1 MIVTLTPNPAVD
13 VTYTVPQLVHGQVHR
28 VQQLV
33 ESAGGKGVNVARVL
47 ASLGRPVCAA
57 GFLGGAAGET
67 LEDLLAPTAV
77 DQAWTLVSGQTRRT
91 VTVVDA
97 KDATVFN
104 ERGPQVTSRDWGR
117 LTASVLARLAAGDVL
132 VVSGSTPPG
141 TAPDDLAGLVRSAV
155 EQGVAVVADTSGPGL
170 LEVAGAGPA
179 CLKPNE
185 EELLAA
191 TGATGVLSGARA
203 LLARGAEAVL
213 VSRGVDGVL
222 LVTADNHWQAR
233 PAEALTGN
241 PTGAGDAAVAALAAA
256 LADGA
261 RAGDLSTHL
270 GEVVAL
276 SGAAVLM
283 PTAGEVDLEAYA
295 RMLPMIRTDQI
306 DAAS

>member
-13 VTYTVPQLVHGQVHR
+13 VTYTVPQLQHGRVHR
-28 VQQLV
+28 VQQVV

-47 ASLGRPVCAA
+47 AALGRPVCAT

-67 LEDLLAPTAV
+67 LEDLLLSEPV
-77 DQAWTLVSGQTRRT
+77 EQAWTLVSGQTRRT
-91 VTVVDA
+91 VNVVDER
-97 KDATVFN
+97 DATIFN
-104 ERGPQVTSRDWGR
+104 ERGPQVTSHDWGR
-117 LTASVLARLAAGDVL
+117 LTAGVLARLAAGDVL
-132 VVSGSTPPG
+132 AVSGSTPPG
-141 TAPDDLAGLVRSAV
+141 TGDGDLSALVRSAV
-155 EQGVAVVADTSGPGL
+155 ELGAAVVADTSGPGL
-170 LEVAGAGPA
+170 LEVAAAGPA

-191 TGATGVLSGARA
+191 TGAADVLTGARS

-213 VSRGVDGVL
+213 VSRGADGVL
-222 LVTADNHWQAR
+222 LVTGEEHWAAR
-233 PAEALTGN
+233 PAEALVGN
-241 PTGAGDAAVAALAAA
+241 PTGAGDAAVAALAVA

-261 RAGDLSTHL
+261 RGADLSAHL

-276 SGAAVLM
+276 SGAAVLR

-295 RMLPMIRTDQI
+295 RMLPTIQTEEI

>member
-13 VTYTVPQLVHGQVHR
+13 VTYTVPQLQHGRVHR
-28 VQQLV
+28 VQQVV

-47 ASLGRPVCAA
+47 AAMGRPVCAT

-67 LEDLLAPTAV
+67 LEDLLLSEPV
-77 DQAWTLVSGQTRRT
+77 EQAWTLVSGQTRRT
-91 VTVVDA
+91 VNVVDER
-97 KDATVFN
+97 DATIFN
-104 ERGPQVTSRDWGR
+104 ERGPQVTSHDWGR
-117 LTASVLARLAAGDVL
+117 LTAGVLARLAAGDVL
-132 VVSGSTPPG
+132 AVSGSTPPG
-141 TAPDDLAGLVRSAV
+141 TGDGDLSALVRSAV
-155 EQGVAVVADTSGPGL
+155 ELGAAVVADTSGPGL
-170 LEVAGAGPA
+170 LEVAAAGPA

-191 TGATGVLSGARA
+191 TGAADVLTGARS

-213 VSRGVDGVL
+213 VSRGADGVL
-222 LVTADNHWQAR
+222 LVTGEEHWAAR
-233 PAEALTGN
+233 PAETLTGN
-241 PTGAGDAAVAALAAA
+241 PTGAGDAAVAALAVA

-261 RAGDLSTHL
+261 RGADLSAHL

-276 SGAAVLM
+276 SGAAVLR

-295 RMLPMIRTDQI
+295 RMLPTIQTEEI

>member
-13 VTYTVPQLVHGQVHR
+13 VTYTVPRLAPGQVHR
-28 VQQLV
+28 VQQVV

-47 ASLGRPVCAA
+47 TSLGRSVCAA

-77 DQAWTLVSGQTRRT
+77 EQAWTLVSGQTRRT
-91 VTVVDA
+91 VTVVDSE
-97 KDATVFN
+97 DATVFN

-117 LTASVLARLAAGDVL
+117 LTASVLTRLSAGDVL

-141 TAPDDLAGLVRSAV
+141 TAPGDLAELVSSAV

-191 TGATGVLSGARA
+191 TGATDVLSGARA
-203 LLARGAEAVL
+203 LLAHGAETVL
-213 VSRGVDGVL
+213 VSRGADGVL
-222 LVTADNHWQAR
+222 LVTADDHWRAR
-233 PAEALTGN
+233 PAETLTGN

-261 RAGDLSTHL
+261 RGADLSAHL

>member
-13 VTYTVPQLVHGQVHR
+13 VTYTVPQLSHGQVHR
-28 VQQLV
+28 VQQVV

-47 ASLGRPVCAA
+47 AALGRSVCAA
-57 GFLGGAAGET
+57 GFLGGPAGES
-67 LEDLLAPTAV
+67 LEDLLLPAAV
-77 DQAWTLVSGQTRRT
+77 EQAWTLVSGQTRRT

-97 KDATVFN
+97 EDATVFN
-104 ERGPQVTSRDWGR
+104 EPGPQVSAHDWGR
-117 LTASVLARLAAGDVL
+117 LTAGVLARLAAGDVL
-132 VVSGSTPPG
+132 AVSGSTPPG
-141 TAPDDLAGLVRSAV
+141 TAEGDLPGLVRSAV
-155 EQGVAVVADTSGPGL
+155 ELGAAVVVDTSGPGL
-170 LEVAGAGPA
+170 LDVAAAGPA

-191 TGATGVLSGARA
+191 TGARDVLTGARA
-203 LLARGAEAVL
+203 LLERGAEAVL

-222 LVTADNHWQAR
+222 LVTAAGHWQAR
-233 PAEALTGN
+233 PAEALVGN
-241 PTGAGDAAVAALAAA
+241 PTGAGDAAVAGLAVA

-261 RAGDLSTHL
+261 RAADLSAHL

-276 SGAAVLM
+276 SGAAVLR
-283 PTAGEVDLEAYA
+283 PTAGEVDLEAYT

>member
-13 VTYTVPQLVHGQVHR
+13 VTYTVPQLQHGRVHR
-28 VQQLV
+28 VQQVV

-47 ASLGRPVCAA
+47 AALGRPVCAT

-67 LEDLLAPTAV
+67 LEDLLLSEPV
-77 DQAWTLVSGQTRRT
+77 EQAWTLVSGQTRRT
-91 VTVVDA
+91 VNVVDER
-97 KDATVFN
+97 DATIFN
-104 ERGPQVTSRDWGR
+104 ERGPQVTSHDWGR
-117 LTASVLARLAAGDVL
+117 LTAGVLARLAAGDVL
-132 VVSGSTPPG
+132 AVSGSTPPG
-141 TAPDDLAGLVRSAV
+141 TGDGDLSALVRSAV
-155 EQGVAVVADTSGPGL
+155 ELGAAVVADTSGPGL
-170 LEVAGAGPA
+170 LEVAAAGPA

-191 TGATGVLSGARA
+191 TGAADVLTGARS

-213 VSRGVDGVL
+213 VSRGADGVL
-222 LVTADNHWQAR
+222 LVTGEEHWAAR
-233 PAEALTGN
+233 PAETLTGN
-241 PTGAGDAAVAALAAA
+241 PTGAGDAAVAALAVA

-261 RAGDLSTHL
+261 RGADLSAHL

-276 SGAAVLM
+276 SGAAVLR

-295 RMLPMIRTDQI
+295 RMLPTIQTEEI